1 MLSADFLITDVCL
14 SVRFVADMKT
24 CVFKNIMQKKMLLWV
39 QWMIIRLSVK
49 LIVSDQIVPKKS
61 YLRTVFE

>member
-14 SVRFVADMKT
+14 SVQFVADMKT

-49 LIVSDQIVPKKS
+49 LIVSDQIVPKRL

>member
-24 CVFKNIMQKKMLLWV
+24 CVFKNINAEKDA
-39 QWMIIRLSVK
+39 SVG
-49 LIVSDQIVPKKS
+49 SMDD
-61 YLRTVFE
+61 Y